1 MHAPNTCQVLDSAH
15 SVPKNFDLLLFCK
28 MHSFG
33 EFLIC
38 RHARDF
44 RLIPK
49 GEADK
54 KNWERV
60 SAVRVVWRNANAGKG
75 NKIKLSRS
83 FRR

>member
-54 KNWERV
+54 KKLGKSERGEGGM
-60 SAVRVVWRNANAGKG
+60 AQRE
-75 NKIKLSRS
+75 
-83 FRR
+83 RREG